1 MDTNYLL
8 KREQLSLMMADRSA
22 SVEARHAHTELAHG
36 YGRMLLKRRFP
47 HRPFLLPAAE
57 YNDNE
62 NPDRGCA
69 DRGRRVSPTAE
80 SYVRAPHADRKYP
93 SNLV

>member
-36 YGRMLLKRRFP
+36 YGRMLLERRFP
-47 HRPFLLPAAE
+47 HRPFLLAAT
-57 YNDNE
+57 NAIPLNR
-62 NPDRGCA
+62 PRIA
-69 DRGRRVSPTAE
+69 R
-80 SYVRAPHADRKYP
+80 
-93 SNLV
+93 